1 MASSCFLCDPKPP
14 LLIGTTPRLQ
24 VVAGLGPIS
33 DTYLVIG
40 ALRHLRCMGDVVTDD
55 PAVEGELLAV
65 FEWMKRE
72 RSSFL
77 VTEHG
82 RMALCALEEDEEAGS
97 AAPDHDDHCYHA
109 HMLAFETPKS
119 IDEQLKTYFLTSKT
133 FDELGEALR
142 YAATVESYI
151 LSWRADGGISIY
163 SDPLQLPRQLTRVL
177 AAHQLGTPELGDW
190 RLYPNEELAR
200 RTSELL
206 RPSFMAEFIETGV
219 S

>member
-14 LLIGTTPRLQ
+14 LLIGMTPRLQ

-40 ALRHLRCMGDVVTDD
+40 ALQHLRCMGDVVTED
-55 PAVEGELLAV
+55 PVTERELTAV
-65 FEWMKRE
+65 FEWMARE
-72 RSSFL
+72 CGSVL

-82 RMALCALEEDEEAGS
+82 RMALCALEEDEEAA

-109 HMLAFETPKS
+109 HMLAFGTNRS
-119 IDEQLKTYFLTSKT
+119 IDEQLRTYFLTSAT

-151 LSWRADGGISIY
+151 LSWCAGSRITIY
-163 SDPLQLPRQLTRVL
+163 SDPLQIPRQLTRVL
-177 AAHQLGTPELGDW
+177 AAHQLGVPELGDW
-190 RLYPNEELAR
+190 RIYPNVDRAR
-200 RTSELL
+200 HTAELL
-206 RPSFMAEFIETGV
+206 RPSFIAEFVEAGV